1 MLANE
6 KKAVREERGQI
17 LTITKFKI
25 MSKLIKVRITA
36 EQVVQYNQ
44 DIEMTQED
52 YDTLY
57 NLNDTD
63 VSEMRQTSTYRIV
76 ESSIDVCD
84 VFSAEN
90 EFLNVNVQKLTTE

>member
-1 MLANE
+1 
-6 KKAVREERGQI
+6 
-17 LTITKFKI
+17 

-36 EQVVQYNQ
+36 EQVIQYNQ

-57 NLNDTD
+57 NLNDAD
-63 VSEMRQTSTYRIV
+63 VSEMRQTATYRIV
-76 ESSIDVCD
+76 ESTIDTSD
-84 VFSAEN
+84 IFSAEN

>member
-1 MLANE
+1 
-6 KKAVREERGQI
+6 
-17 LTITKFKI
+17 

-52 YDTLY
+52 YDTLL
-57 NLNDTD
+57 NLNDAD
-63 VSEMRQTSTYRIV
+63 VSEMRQNSTYRLV

-84 VFSAEN
+84 VFSSEN